1 MKNDTNFLDFI
12 PVINSELVWKKEE
25 NDLVTLEIENKGVF
39 KRITQI
45 LFKKPKISYIHL
57 DEKGSRAWL
66 LIDGQKTVLQI
77 GNVLAEIENEDKNT
91 AYANL
96 STFLKTLESY
106 KFIEL
111 K

>member
-1 MKNDTNFLDFI
+1 MKKDINFLDFV
-12 PVINSELVWKKEE
+12 PSINKQLVWKKEE
-25 NDLVTLEIENKGVF
+25 NGLVTLEIENKGIF

-66 LIDGQKTVLQI
+66 LIDGQKTVLQMGDI
-77 GNVLAEIENEDKNT
+77 LEEIENEDKNT

-96 STFLKTLESY
+96 SAFLKTLESY